1 MLLLIDAWIVIHPPK
16 KALCHFASIRIGT
29 QDGLFLVKSF
39 CVHKVYKPGTL
50 FVLFSSSSPHLIPYT
65 ILNMT
70 VVTATPIAI
79 PTNSTSQCYTIGSNT
94 SSSSSS
100 SNTMTKKRKR
110 SSSLHVRFC
119 TEAPRVEYT
128 YSQSDYD
135 RSGLFPTITPD
146 TQPSVSSPAPPPQST
161 KPSMILAVSFSV
173 VAHNDE
179 KKGAEQAIPPTKRN
193 KAQRRP
199 RLTID
204 TSSIHG
210 PLFFTNMTT
219 NHKKPAVIEDNEDVI
234 DQQTLENTRRN
245 R

>member
-1 MLLLIDAWIVIHPPK
+1 
-16 KALCHFASIRIGT
+16 
-29 QDGLFLVKSF
+29 
-39 CVHKVYKPGTL
+39 
-50 FVLFSSSSPHLIPYT
+50 
-65 ILNMT
+65 MT

-79 PTNSTSQCYTIGSNT
+79 PTNSTTQCYAIGNNH
-94 SSSSSS
+94 SS
-100 SNTMTKKRKR
+100 SNTCSSMTKKRKR

-146 TQPSVSSPAPPPQST
+146 AQAPISPPPSQST
-161 KPSMILAVSFSV
+161 NAKPSMILAVSFSV
-173 VAHNDE
+173 VTHNNDNAKNINSGVE
-179 KKGAEQAIPPTKRN
+179 ESIPPTKRN

-219 NHKKPAVIEDNEDVI
+219 NHKKPAVVEDNDDVI

>member
-1 MLLLIDAWIVIHPPK
+1 
-16 KALCHFASIRIGT
+16 
-29 QDGLFLVKSF
+29 
-39 CVHKVYKPGTL
+39 
-50 FVLFSSSSPHLIPYT
+50 
-65 ILNMT
+65 MT

-79 PTNSTSQCYTIGSNT
+79 PTNSTSQCYTIGSNA
-94 SSSSSS
+94 SSSS
-100 SNTMTKKRKR
+100 SNTTTCSPMTKKRKR

-146 TQPSVSSPAPPPQST
+146 TQPPSVSSPAPPPQQQQST
-161 KPSMILAVSFSV
+161 SKPSMILAVSFSV

-179 KKGAEQAIPPTKRN
+179 KKGAEEVIPPTKRN

>member
-1 MLLLIDAWIVIHPPK
+1 M
-16 KALCHFASIRIGT
+16 
-29 QDGLFLVKSF
+29 
-39 CVHKVYKPGTL
+39 
-50 FVLFSSSSPHLIPYT
+50 T
-65 ILNMT
+65 I
-70 VVTATPIAI
+70 VTATPIAI
-79 PTNSTSQCYTIGSNT
+79 PTNSTCYTIGSK
-94 SSSSSS
+94 SSTTPS
-100 SNTMTKKRKR
+100 SNTCSTMTKKRKR

-146 TQPSVSSPAPPPQST
+146 AQPPVLPTPPQST
-161 KPSMILAVSFSV
+161 NAKPSMILAVSFSV
-173 VAHNDE
+173 LAHNDD
-179 KKGAEQAIPPTKRN
+179 KNSNSGAENSVPPTKRN

-219 NHKKPAVIEDNEDVI
+219 NHKKPAVIEDNDDVI